1 MLEPVP
7 HRVEALKMAIVVS
20 VAVGGLLIMHCF
32 DGAINSLSSPDGTPS
47 HHVLAGG
54 THDGMGICL
63 FVLSIASLG
72 VAAVRAG
79 RKHHA
84 LFAARPTLVM
94 PVLWSSW
101 TPPAGWSRL
110 LVLGVMRH

>member
-1 MLEPVP
+1 
-7 HRVEALKMAIVVS
+7 MAILVS

-32 DGAINSLSSPDGTPS
+32 DGAIISLSSPDGAPS

-54 THDGMGICL
+54 LHSGMGICL
-63 FVLSIASLG
+63 FVLSIAGLG
-72 VAAVRAG
+72 MAAVRAG

-84 LFAARPTLVM
+84 LFAARPTLVI

-110 LVLGVMRH
+110 LGLGVMRH